1 MSIDREARAVFKKK
15 RKVRVHLKDGPTIE
29 GLLIKSR
36 PVYILWAPQ
45 AITETDGR
53 PADLLGHVEV
63 PRENVA
69 FYQVLSQ

>member
-1 MSIDREARAVFKKK
+1 MLGKRKK
-15 RKVRVHLKDGPTIE
+15 KVRVHLKDGPTIE

-36 PVYILWAPQ
+36 PVYLIYAPK

-53 PADLLGHVEV
+53 PAELIGHVEI

-69 FYQVLSQ
+69 FYQVLAQ

>member
-1 MSIDREARAVFKKK
+1 MFGKRK

-69 FYQVLSQ
+69 FYQVLGQ